1 MKFRNNKKGVAET
14 LQSWLIPI
22 ILGVVIVIIAVSISL
37 SAGQKTTESFSAK
50 VLSTVNLES
59 IPIPEFIKSKF
70 TTEKRLEAI
79 MIAEPESPVCPFETL
94 KFSCLGS
101 YLPKGIEFSDVSC
114 IWDVDTS
121 VDSDGDGQKD
131 NDADSKGL
139 VVETADASNR
149 LAGTEVKLRVII
161 TGDVEGSGTYKDVTS
176 TIKNTIG
183 CASSEPLP
191 SLLGSVSNGE
201 SINLRI
207 PKTANVEDVH
217 IFVDSGKENVQKL
230 NVVVA
235 DDVTSAYTLA
245 KEFTGNHIIFDQ
257 NLATRVNAQ
266 LSACATGYC
275 IVPITF
281 YTDKTL
287 KIVDVKIPYNPK
299 PIF

>member
-1 MKFRNNKKGVAET
+1 MKFINNKKGVAET

-22 ILGVVIVIIAVSISL
+22 ILGIVIVIIAVSISL

-50 VLSTVNLES
+50 VFSTVNLES
-59 IPIPEFIKSKF
+59 IPLPEFIKSKF

-79 MIAEPESPVCPFETL
+79 MIIEPESPVCAFETL

-114 IWDVDTS
+114 IWDVDAS
-121 VDSDGDGQKD
+121 VDSDGDSQKD

-139 VVETADASNR
+139 VVETAAASNR

-191 SLLGSVSNGE
+191 SLLGSIGNGG

-207 PKTANVEDVH
+207 PRTANVEDVH

-245 KEFTGNHIIFDQ
+245 KEFTGNHTIFDQ

-266 LSACATGYC
+266 LSACTADYC
-275 IVPITF
+275 IIPIKF